1 MQLAKASAPMSET
14 VPLQPTA
21 VIADDEPLLR
31 AQLRATLGTLWPQLA
46 IVGEAAHGEEAVAL
60 VAQHRPQFVFLDIE
74 MPGMNGLQ
82 AAAQIK
88 GLAHLVFI
96 TAYNEY
102 AVDAFERG
110 AIDYVLKPA
119 SEARL
124 AETVARLRAR
134 VSQAAPDPE
143 QLTAALAQVAAAL
156 GKTAPQRLRWIQA
169 SVGSQIRLVPVDEV
183 LFFQSDAKYTR
194 VVTRD
199 GESLI
204 RKTLKELIDEVDP
217 EQFWQIHRGTVVN
230 SRVISHAVREDERL
244 LVVLRDCPERLEVS
258 RSYTH
263 LFRSM

>member
-1 MQLAKASAPMSET
+1 MNDLR
-14 VPLQPTA
+14 PTA

-31 AQLRATLGTLWPQLA
+31 AQLSATLGTLWPQLV
-46 IVGEAAHGEEAVAL
+46 IVGEASHGEEAVAM

-124 AETVARLRAR
+124 AETVERLRAR
-134 VSQAAPDPE
+134 VSQVAPDSE

-156 GKTAPQRLRWIQA
+156 GKTVPQRLRWIQA

-230 SRVISHAVREDERL
+230 SRVISHAVREDDRL
-244 LVVLRDCPERLEVS
+244 LVVLKDCPERLEVS